1 MAFIDSFRTLL
12 IRTAHTSGHPMM
24 DWQRKRHPEDVPTPV
39 AVALSDFCRRAKSPA
54 SPGLV
59 RDALALL
66 SDSDDARV
74 REFADSEPTEKLGP
88 FGVVDVLRGTT
99 VKVAAERQA
108 AGFYEDI
115 RRKAEDSAVP
125 ELLEASE
132 EVPAAPKA
140 PLFKPKDEKPKKGRP
155 SMKDKIAPLK
165 RKAGDKVER
174 ALPQQPLP
182 GTAFLPKRNLPAP
195 RGRFTTVDPT
205 RASFESLFRSEG
217 KETLETLIAQVP
229 HRVALLRTLEQG
241 YVGRRGSAL
250 SVGDVEDLLEAHE
263 LFDVIEKKERDGVL
277 AAIIEAKGA
286 LGRAAHGFGL
296 KPDELE
302 KLAGALGLEREIEQ
316 VRDRFIKE
324 ALAPQ
329 NLSLRLDLLFR
340 GKYLDDLGIERRFVT
355 SLTREL
361 TSLIDEVKEAATTVP
376 TLVDMVSRQH
386 ALHAESLRRALEKL
400 GLLEPWLKDAR

>member
-1 MAFIDSFRTLL
+1 
-12 IRTAHTSGHPMM
+12 MM

-88 FGVVDVLRGTT
+88 FGVVDVLQGTT
-99 VKVAAERQA
+99 ASVAAERQA
-108 AGFYEDI
+108 SGYYEEI
-115 RRKAEDSAVP
+115 RRKAEESAVP

-132 EVPAAPKA
+132 EAVAAPVPAA
-140 PLFKPKDEKPKKGRP
+140 PLFKPKEEKPRKALKQ
-155 SMKDKIAPLK
+155 SMKEKIAPLK
-165 RKAGDKVER
+165 RKAGEKMER
-174 ALPQQPLP
+174 TVAQQPLP

-205 RASFESLFRSEG
+205 RASFESLFRSDG
-217 KETLETLIAQVP
+217 KETLEALIAQVP

-263 LFDVIEKKERDGVL
+263 LFETIEQKERDGVL
-277 AAIIEAKGA
+277 AAVIESKGA

-296 KPDELE
+296 KPDEME
-302 KLAGALGLEREIEQ
+302 KLAGALGLDREIEEI
-316 VRDRFIKE
+316 RERFIKE

-329 NLSLRLDLLFR
+329 NLSLRLELLFR
-340 GKYLDDLGIERRFVT
+340 SKYIEDLGIERRFAT
-355 SLTREL
+355 SLTNEL
-361 TSLIDEVKEAATTVP
+361 SGLIEEVKEAATSVP
-376 TLVDMVSRQH
+376 TLVDMLSRQH

-400 GLLEPWLKDAR
+400 GLLEPWLKDVR